1 MIWDYFTL
9 ALNSLRKRRL
19 RSWLTMIGIFIGI
32 AALVSLIGLGEGL
45 RYAINSQF
53 GALGA
58 DMITIQASGMQYG
71 PPGSGAVT
79 PLKKDYA
86 TKIDKL
92 PGVKYAI
99 PRMIEGGRL
108 QFNSKLAIGYIASIP
123 DGNYRKEVETIAD
136 FSAVEG
142 RLLKDGDKDSVVV
155 GNNYMKT
162 DIFGKAVKVGDRI
175 LINSKSFNV
184 VGILKKTGSFT
195 SDIVTLMNEDVLRQL
210 VNKSEDT
217 SIIAVKV
224 TSTADINQVKLEI
237 DKFMRKERKVKE
249 GEEDFKVELA
259 VNTIKTLDSTL
270 FAVQLF
276 VYIIAGISIVVGGI
290 GIMNTMFTAVLER
303 TKEIG
308 IMKAIGA
315 QNRDIFWLFFI
326 ESGLLGL
333 VGGIVGII
341 IGIGLANGMAFAG
354 ATQLGSDLI
363 KAHISVGLIVGA
375 LAFSFVIGCAAGT
388 TPAVRASKLHPVDA
402 LRYGK

>member
-1 MIWDYFTL
+1 MIRDYFTL

-58 DMITIQASGMQYG
+58 DMITIQASGLQYG
-71 PPGSGAVT
+71 PPGSGVVT

-86 TKIDKL
+86 AQIDKL
-92 PGVKYAI
+92 PGVEYAI
-99 PRMIEGGRL
+99 PRMIEGGTL
-108 QFNSKLAIGYIASIP
+108 QFNNRVAIGYIGSMPNGA
-123 DGNYRKEVETIAD
+123 YRKEVETTAG
-136 FSAVEG
+136 FTAVEG

-155 GNNYMKT
+155 GNNYLKT
-162 DIFGKAVKVGDRI
+162 DIFGKAVTVGDRI
-175 LINSKSFNV
+175 LINNKTFNI
-184 VGILKKTGSFT
+184 VGVLKKTGSFT
-195 SDIVTLMNEDVLRQL
+195 SDIVLLMNEDVLRQL
-210 VNKSEDT
+210 VNKPDDT
-217 SIIAVKV
+217 SLIAVKV
-224 TSTADINQVKLEI
+224 TSTADINQVKLDIE
-237 DKFMRKERKVKE
+237 KYMRKERKVKE
-249 GEEDFKVELA
+249 GQEDFTVQLA
-259 VNTIKTLDSTL
+259 VNTLKTLDSTL

-308 IMKAIGA
+308 IMKSIGA
-315 QNRDIFWLFFI
+315 RNKDIFWLFFI
-326 ESGLLGL
+326 ESGLLGM

-341 IGIGLANGMAFAG
+341 IGAGLASGMAYAG
-354 ATQLGSDLI
+354 AAQLGSDLI
-363 KAHISVGLIVGA
+363 KAHISAGLVIGA
-375 LAFSFVIGCAAGT
+375 LVFSFVIGCAAGT

>member
-1 MIWDYFTL
+1 MIRDYVTL

-45 RYAINSQF
+45 RYAISSQF

-58 DMITIQASGMQYG
+58 DMITIQASGVQYG

-79 PLKKDYA
+79 PLTKDYA

-99 PRMIEGGRL
+99 SRMIVTSKIE
-108 QFNSKLAIGYIASIP
+108 FNNRMSIGYLGSMP
-123 DGNYRKEVETIAD
+123 DGAYRKEVETIAG
-136 FSAVEG
+136 FKAIEG

-155 GNNYMKT
+155 GNNYIKT
-162 DIFGKAVKVGDRI
+162 DIFGKAAKVGDRI
-175 LINSKSFNV
+175 IINGKQFNII
-184 VGILKKTGSFT
+184 GILKKTGSFT
-195 SDIVTLMNEDVLRQL
+195 SDIVILMNEDVLRQL
-210 VNKSEDT
+210 FDKPEET
-217 SIIAVKV
+217 SLIAVKV
-224 TSTADINQVKLEI
+224 ENTADINQVKQDIEKL
-237 DKFMRKERKVKE
+237 MRKERNVKE
-249 GEEDFKVELA
+249 GEEDFIVELA

-290 GIMNTMFTAVLER
+290 GIMNTMFTAVIER

-308 IMKAIGA
+308 IMKSIGA
-315 QNRDIFWLFFI
+315 KNSDIFWLFFI
-326 ESGLLGL
+326 ESGLLGM

-363 KAHISVGLIVGA
+363 KAHISAGLIVGA
-375 LAFSFVIGCAAGT
+375 LVFSFVIGCAAGT

>member
-1 MIWDYFTL
+1 MIRDYFAL

-58 DMITIQASGMQYG
+58 DMITIQASGMQFG
-71 PPGSGAVT
+71 PPGTGVVT
-79 PLKKDYA
+79 PLKKEYA
-86 TKIDKL
+86 TRIDKI
-92 PGVKYAI
+92 PGVKFAI
-99 PRMIEGGRL
+99 PRMIETGRL
-108 QFNSKLAIGYIASIP
+108 QFNSKLAIGYIGSMP
-123 DGNYRKEVETIAD
+123 DGAYRKEVETITD

-142 RLLKDGDKDSVVV
+142 RLLKDGDKDSIVV

-175 LINSKSFNV
+175 LINGKSFNV

-195 SDIVTLMNEDVLRQL
+195 SDIVILMNEDVLREL
-210 VNKSEDT
+210 VNKPEDT
-217 SIIAVKV
+217 GLIAVKV
-224 TSTADINQVKLEI
+224 SNTADINLVKLDIE
-237 DKFMRKERKVKE
+237 KFMRRERKVKE
-249 GEEDFKVELA
+249 GEEDFTVELA
-259 VNTIKTLDSTL
+259 INTIKTLDSTL

-290 GIMNTMFTAVLER
+290 GIMNTMFTAVIER

-308 IMKAIGA
+308 VMKSIGA
-315 QNRDIFWLFFI
+315 RNKDIFWLFFI

-333 VGGIVGII
+333 VGGIVGVI
-341 IGIGLANGMAFAG
+341 IGTGLATGMAYVG

-363 KAHISVGLIVGA
+363 KAHISAWLIFGA
-375 LAFSFVIGCAAGT
+375 LVFSFVIGCAAGT